1 MQNPLLMLV
10 MRPALA
16 LVGLMVAGSLQA
28 EVTMDLHSPFVQ
40 TLLVQEK
47 TGEISEQAVRKGGAK
62 GEVLEFEKAEGGL
75 LVLPRTQVIGL
86 LPRLPQ
92 AGTAFLQSD
101 AQRALGLLEAVQ
113 ATFPQRPEVSA
124 DAIVEWRKLAA
135 TKTEHDEI
143 QSTALDAWLERS
155 RRLSSET
162 APDELEKMRQE
173 GVRYLSQFPKRSKEI
188 ETELQGLRE
197 LDGIDLKKIDAVQFE
212 LGPLGENFVPGLILW
227 ALLIIPLV
235 VALKAFPDALKGF
248 REGVPLAGG
257 LRFLIGVVALTFVAF
272 ILLTGKEGGAKE
284 LSQEEAASAAAR
296 KAGWFSINHQEKWS
310 NQSAKKIP
318 LPASDWLAFL
328 KEKILVGSGADSFP
342 FWHLE
347 KPKIS
352 TTGTSLVVSQPLK
365 AKFISMHLR
374 FEFSPLKD
382 GQSTTD
388 MELQSASVGRI
399 PLGAFFGGLIWSQLQ
414 PSYQPVAEK
423 MGLTQG
429 VRWLAGG
436 EGTVVVEIPG
446 TRKPAPQAKD
456 SLSAKELAEVFDQG
470 FGEIYEGRVV
480 TLEGS
485 LVEVSSIQETLG
497 AGTKLKK
504 EDPMD
509 EFTLEGLSEG
519 PGRKY
524 PLRVRCQFKGADA
537 YFLDSRGDLYKSA
550 PQAQN
555 PSADIPI
562 LRRFSGITK
571 VRISGGRVESKASET
586 RLITLYDCRK
596 VEGFD
601 GKDWVAIWGN

>member
-1 MQNPLLMLV
+1 MRRAVVLSWLL
-10 MRPALA
+10 A
-16 LVGLMVAGSLQA
+16 AGFLQA
-28 EVTMDLHSPFVQ
+28 EAPMDLNSPFVQ
-40 TLLVQEK
+40 TVLIQEK
-47 TGEISEQAVRKGGAK
+47 NGEITEKAVRKGKINGP
-62 GEVLEFEKAEGGL
+62 VLELEKEEGGL
-75 LVLPRTQVIGL
+75 LVLPCVQVVAL

-92 AGTAFLQSD
+92 AGTAYLQSD
-101 AQRALGLLEAVQ
+101 AERALKILEVAQ
-113 ATFPQRPEVSA
+113 NKFPQRPEVAASTMEEWQRLGSA
-124 DAIVEWRKLAA
+124 
-135 TKTEHDEI
+135 KTEHDQVRSAALDEWLKRSSRIESETPPEELDNMNKEGADFLTQFPQRSSEI
-143 QSTALDAWLERS
+143 Q
-155 RRLSSET
+155 
-162 APDELEKMRQE
+162 
-173 GVRYLSQFPKRSKEI
+173 
-188 ETELQGLRE
+188 RE
-197 LDGIDLKKIDAVQFE
+197 LRGLKELRGIDLTKMDSVQFE
-212 LGPLGENFVPGLILW
+212 LGPLGENFAFGLILW
-227 ALLIIPLV
+227 ALLIIPVV
-235 VALKAFPDALKGF
+235 VALKTFPDALKGF

-257 LRFLIGVVALTFVAF
+257 LRFLIGFVALTFVAL
-272 ILLTGKEGGAKE
+272 ILLAGKEGGAKE
-284 LSQEEAASAAAR
+284 LSQEQPASAAAR

-328 KEKILVGSGADSFP
+328 KEKTLVGSGADSFP

-352 TTGTSLVVSQPLK
+352 TTKTSLVVSQPLR

-388 MELQSASVGRI
+388 MELQSASVGRV
-399 PLGAFFGGLIWSQLQ
+399 PLGAFFGGLIWSQFQ
-414 PSYQPVAEK
+414 ASYQPMAEK
-423 MGLTQG
+423 LGLTQG

-497 AGTKLKK
+497 AGTKLEK

-524 PLRVRCQFKGADA
+524 PLRVRCQFKGSDA

-562 LRRFSGITK
+562 LRRLSGITK

>member
-1 MQNPLLMLV
+1 MRRAVVLSWLL
-10 MRPALA
+10 A
-16 LVGLMVAGSLQA
+16 AGFLQA
-28 EVTMDLHSPFVQ
+28 EAPMDLNSPFVQ
-40 TLLVQEK
+40 TVLIQEK
-47 TGEISEQAVRKGGAK
+47 NGEITEKAVRKGKINGP
-62 GEVLEFEKAEGGL
+62 VLELEKEEGGF
-75 LVLPRTQVIGL
+75 LVLPCAQVVAL

-92 AGTAFLQSD
+92 AGTAYLQSD
-101 AQRALGLLEAVQ
+101 AERALKILEVAQ
-113 ATFPQRPEVSA
+113 NKFPQRPEVAASTMEEWQRLGSA
-124 DAIVEWRKLAA
+124 
-135 TKTEHDEI
+135 KTEHDQVRSAALDEWLKRSSRIESETPPEELDNMNKEGADFLTQFPQRSSEI
-143 QSTALDAWLERS
+143 Q
-155 RRLSSET
+155 
-162 APDELEKMRQE
+162 
-173 GVRYLSQFPKRSKEI
+173 
-188 ETELQGLRE
+188 RE
-197 LDGIDLKKIDAVQFE
+197 LRGLKELRGIDLTKMDSVQFE
-212 LGPLGENFVPGLILW
+212 LGPLGENFAFGLILW
-227 ALLIIPLV
+227 ALLIIPVV
-235 VALKAFPDALKGF
+235 VALKTFPDALKGF
-248 REGVPLAGG
+248 REGAPLAGG
-257 LRFLIGVVALTFVAF
+257 LRFLIGFVALTFVAL
-272 ILLTGKEGGAKE
+272 ILLAGKEGGAKE
-284 LSQEEAASAAAR
+284 LSQEQPASAAAR

-328 KEKILVGSGADSFP
+328 KEKTLVGSGADSFP

-352 TTGTSLVVSQPLK
+352 TTKTSLVVSQPLR

-388 MELQSASVGRI
+388 MELQSASVGRV
-399 PLGAFFGGLIWSQLQ
+399 PLGAFFGGLIWSQFQ
-414 PSYQPVAEK
+414 ASYQPMAEK
-423 MGLTQG
+423 LGLTQG

-446 TRKPAPQAKD
+446 TEIPETKKRAPQAKD

-524 PLRVRCQFKGADA
+524 PLRVRCQFKGSDA

-562 LRRFSGITK
+562 LRRLSGITK